1 MQRHQNVLRGALAAV
16 FTLAGTV
23 HLIRPS
29 LYLPIMPPVLPYKSE
44 LILVSGVAEIA
55 GGVGLL
61 INPVRRAA
69 AYGLIVLLVAIFP
82 ANIQMLLNG
91 FESDAPPLILVLLL
105 ARLPLQPLLVWLVYR
120 AGVSTSGRAD
130 VRDRL
135 GTTG

>member
-1 MQRHQNVLRGALAAV
+1 MQRHKHVLRGALAV
-16 FTLAGTV
+16 FFTLAGAV

-44 LILVSGVAEIA
+44 LILVSGAAEIA

-61 INPVRRAA
+61 IKPVRQAA

-91 FESDAPPLILVLLL
+91 LASNDSPPVLALLL
-105 ARLPLQPLLVWLVYR
+105 ARLPLQPLLIWLVYR
-120 AGVSTSGRAD
+120 GGLMTSRRAFRKP
-130 VRDRL
+130 VK
-135 GTTG
+135 